1 MLIVVEFIHI
11 HIIRTSL
18 KLKDDPWPSSPST
31 TFLSPFLIRSTSN
44 TVTLSTMPPKKKA
57 AAKKVKATTPA
68 SSDET
73 TNKENTKKKQKLNDE
88 PLILTDDEKR
98 VVIIQYEKEN
108 DTDNVD
114 SLITEYL
121 KFMQIKIAEK
131 DTDGKK
137 AAPSNAI
144 DDVWHA
150 HILSTKEYFAFCAR
164 YNDGEYLH
172 HDPSLTD
179 VPARYLLTMQR
190 YRELFGMDP
199 TDKSIWP
206 TLSVSRVSVD
216 SMGNVIGPDR
226 PLPPGHP
233 SLMYGSED
241 EYELEDGDPGCG

>member
-1 MLIVVEFIHI
+1 
-11 HIIRTSL
+11 
-18 KLKDDPWPSSPST
+18 
-31 TFLSPFLIRSTSN
+31 
-44 TVTLSTMPPKKKA
+44 MPPKKKA
-57 AAKKVKATTPA
+57 AAKAKST
-68 SSDET
+68 SSDDT
-73 TNKENTKKKQKLNDE
+73 TNTKENNTKKKQKLNNDE
-88 PLILTDDEKR
+88 PIILTDDEKR

-108 DTDNVD
+108 DTDNID

-144 DDVWHA
+144 DEMWHA

-164 YNDGEYLH
+164 YNGAEYLH

-190 YRELFGMDP
+190 YRELFGSDP
-199 TDKSIWP
+199 LDKAIWP

-216 SMGNVIGPDR
+216 SMGNVIGPPR
-226 PLPPGHP
+226 PLPPSHP